1 LTIDPMKVF
10 TVTLLLSSLVTQATA
25 APKLH
30 KAAMA
35 ASPPPSDTKAPPQRI
50 YRFSLHVHK
59 RADIT
64 SEEFS
69 EHWRSKHG
77 PLVTDWLRRYG
88 ILKYAQ
94 YHTPPSL
101 LPESIAKWP
110 DLAFVDH
117 EPQYDGVVEITVRD
131 IADFYRSQQD
141 PFYINVVAVDEARFA
156 ERDTSKWTIGWEE
169 VVFDDVREIS

>member
-1 LTIDPMKVF
+1 MKLH
-10 TVTLLLSSLVTQATA
+10 TTTLLLSLLATQATP
-25 APKLH
+25 APSLH
-30 KAAMA
+30 KASMA
-35 ASPPPSDTKAPPQRI
+35 NATPTTEPATAPQRI

-64 SEEFS
+64 NAEFS

-101 LPESIAKWP
+101 IPEAIAKWP
-110 DLAFVDH
+110 DLALLDH

-131 IADFYRSQQD
+131 VADFYRSRQD
-141 PFYINVVAVDEARFA
+141 PFYLDVVAADEEKFA